1 MKKIL
6 LLFLFLFSFLFIS
19 CEEKVE
25 FPYTTEK
32 EKIELAIGWATEEQ
46 EAIDKIDNIH
56 RSLLTLM
63 DTKENRKALEENEKW
78 KEILFFIKVR
88 KMAKA
93 GNQRAIKDIENI
105 KNSSLESDKILQKI
119 DKELEKIGI

>member
-6 LLFLFLFSFLFIS
+6 LLFLFSFLFIS